1 MEFIKFKRAVR
12 AQFDRLVNGADMLFL
27 TDVDKDAL
35 WDCYLNSFPEEERQS
50 HNCNNCKHYIRHYGR
65 VVAIKD
71 NKVVTMW
78 ENLQLDEPYA
88 TVARNLDAL
97 VKSKPVVDVFVTGE
111 PNLGIDHNNAYV
123 DGLQG
128 PRAITWSHLY
138 FYMPSRLVYKG
149 HDSNEAVMGRYRT
162 SKQVFKRALDELAVD
177 SVETVLDLIGQNA
190 LYRGEQFKG
199 ALEAFLKCKRVYSD
213 VPDGEKDNWCWS
225 KFNKAGSSVS
235 IRNTAIGT
243 LLVDISSGREL
254 DDCVTAYERITA
266 PENYQ
271 RPKSIVTKRMI
282 EEAQKKVQ
290 ELGLMDSLPR
300 RHAALEDITVNN
312 VIFANRDA
320 KKVMA
325 GNIFEELAADTKVN
339 PKKFDKLTEISIDD
353 FIANVVPTATNIEVL
368 MESRL
373 SNNLVTLTAPVNK
386 DAKNLFKWPNNFAW
400 TYNGGVA
407 DSIKEKVR
415 AAGGQTEGFL
425 RCSLAWSNYDDLDLH
440 VTEPSYTEIYYSN
453 RTGKSGGK
461 LDVDEN
467 AGYGK
472 TRKPV
477 ENIIWVD
484 ERKMF
489 EGNYTVYVHNF
500 HCRETIDTGFT
511 LEIEHNG
518 EVRQFVY
525 DKPVPHK
532 KNVKVAEITYSKSKG
547 IQIRELIPST
557 SNSSI
562 GIWNIDTNKFHKV
575 NVMMLS
581 PNYWDEQGIGNKHYF
596 FMLDDCKNP
605 EPVRGFFNEYL
616 NSELTPHRKVFEVL
630 ADKMKTPY
638 QEHQLS
644 GLGFS
649 STMRNSVIVKVDGT
663 FSRTLKV
670 NF

>member
-1 MEFIKFKRAVR
+1 MEFVKFKRVVH
-12 AQFDRLVNGADMLFL
+12 AQFNQLAAGADMLFL
-27 TDVDKDAL
+27 TNVDKDAL

-97 VKSKPVVDVFVTGE
+97 VKSKPVVDVFITRDYE
-111 PNLGIDHNNAYV
+111 LGIDRNNVYI
-123 DGLQG
+123 DSLQG
-128 PRAITWSHLY
+128 PKVITWNHLY
-138 FYMPSRLVYKG
+138 YHMPNQLVYTGTK
-149 HDSNEAVMGRYRT
+149 SVSAVMGTLRT
-162 SKQVFKRALDELAVD
+162 TKEVFKRALEELTVD
-177 SVETVLDLIGQNA
+177 SIETVLDLIGQNA
-190 LYRGEQFKG
+190 LYRGEQFKND
-199 ALEAFLKCKRVYSD
+199 LSVFLGHKRHYDSL
-213 VPDGEKDNWCWS
+213 PDEEKDNWCWAN
-225 KFNKAGSSVS
+225 FNRVGCAR

-243 LLVDISSGREL
+243 LLVNISLGLEL
-254 DDCVTAYERITA
+254 DDCVTAYERIMA

-282 EEAQKKVQ
+282 EEAQNKVQ
-290 ELGLMDSLPR
+290 ELGLMDALPR
-300 RHAALEDITVNN
+300 RHAALEDISVNN

-325 GNIFEELAADTKVN
+325 DNIFQELAADTKVN

-368 MESRL
+368 MENRL
-373 SNNLVTLTAPVNK
+373 ANNLVTLTAPVNK
-386 DAKNLFKWPNNFAW
+386 DAGNLFKWPNGFAW
-400 TYNGGVA
+400 TYEGGVA

-415 AAGGQTEGFL
+415 AAGGQVVGFL
-425 RCSLAWSNYDDLDLH
+425 RCSLAWYNFDDLDIH
-440 VTEPSYTEIYYSN
+440 VTEPSGSEIYFS
-453 RTGKSGGK
+453 RRIGFTGGK

-467 AGYGK
+467 AGSGK

-477 ENIIWVD
+477 ENIIWANNHSM
-484 ERKMF
+484 K
-489 EGNYTVYVHNF
+489 EGTYVLRVHNF
-500 HCRETIDTGFT
+500 CKRESIDVGFVA
-511 LEIEHNG
+511 
-518 EVRQFVY
+518 EVEFDGQVYQFKY
-525 DKPVPHK
+525 DKPVA
-532 KNVKVAEITYSKSKG
+532 NGETITVAHITYSKKNG
-547 IQIRELIPST
+547 LKIIGKLPM
-557 SNSSI
+557 SNDSVDV
-562 GIWNIDTNKFHKV
+562 WNIDTNKFHKV

-581 PNYWDEQGIGNKHYF
+581 PNYWDGNGVGNKHYF
-596 FMLDDCKNP
+596 FMLDGCKNP
-605 EPVRGFFNEYL
+605 AAVRGFFNEYL
-616 NSELTPHRKVFEVL
+616 KPELTPHRKVFEVL

>member
-1 MEFIKFKRAVR
+1 MEFVKFKRAVH
-12 AQFDRLVNGADMLFL
+12 AQFNQLAAGADMLFL
-27 TDVDKDAL
+27 TNVDKDAL

-97 VKSKPVVDVFVTGE
+97 VKSKPVVDVFITRDYE
-111 PNLGIDHNNAYV
+111 LGIDRNNAYI
-123 DGLQG
+123 DSLQG
-128 PRAITWSHLY
+128 PKVITWNHLY
-138 FYMPSRLVYKG
+138 YHMPNQLVYTG
-149 HDSNEAVMGRYRT
+149 TE
-162 SKQVFKRALDELAVD
+162 
-177 SVETVLDLIGQNA
+177 
-190 LYRGEQFKG
+190 
-199 ALEAFLKCKRVYSD
+199 
-213 VPDGEKDNWCWS
+213 
-225 KFNKAGSSVS
+225 SVS
-235 IRNTAIGT
+235 A
-243 LLVDISSGREL
+243 V
-254 DDCVTAYERITA
+254 
-266 PENYQ
+266 
-271 RPKSIVTKRMI
+271 
-282 EEAQKKVQ
+282 
-290 ELGLMDSLPR
+290 
-300 RHAALEDITVNN
+300 
-312 VIFANRDA
+312 
-320 KKVMA
+320 
-325 GNIFEELAADTKVN
+325 
-339 PKKFDKLTEISIDD
+339 
-353 FIANVVPTATNIEVL
+353 

-440 VTEPSYTEIYYSN
+440 VVEPNNLEIYYSN
-453 RTGKSGGK
+453 RIGRSGGK

-477 ENIIWVD
+477 ENIIWVN
-484 ERKMF
+484 ERKML
-489 EGNYTVYVHNF
+489 EGKYVVYVNNF
-500 HCRETIDTGFT
+500 HCRESVDTGFT

-525 DKPVPHK
+525 DKPVKHK
-532 KNVKVAEITYSKSKG
+532 ENVMVAEITYSKSKG

-557 SNSSI
+557 SHSSVSL
-562 GIWNIDTNKFHKV
+562 WNIDTNKFHKV

>member
-1 MEFIKFKRAVR
+1 MNNFSPSTDTSVGTKRFTAQEVQLAYTLMAVEYMKTIKGLNPNH
-12 AQFDRLVNGADMLFL
+12 QL
-27 TDVDKDAL
+27 VDKAVKLKAL
-35 WDCYLNSFPEEERQS
+35 GFTNSKEV
-50 HNCNNCKHYIRHYGR
+50 G
-65 VVAIKD
+65 D
-71 NKVVTMW
+71 
-78 ENLQLDEPYA
+78 
-88 TVARNLDAL
+88 
-97 VKSKPVVDVFVTGE
+97 
-111 PNLGIDHNNAYV
+111 
-123 DGLQG
+123 
-128 PRAITWSHLY
+128 AITSEEDLKVLKCYSFLQRHFPGSLILKEEDFINLNVKY
-138 FYMPSRLVYKG
+138 GLVVGRLSAYKG
-149 HDSNEAVMGRYRT
+149 SVPDENIDEISKVMAT
-162 SKQVFKRALDELAVD
+162 AQ
-177 SVETVLDLIGQNA
+177 
-190 LYRGEQFKG
+190 
-199 ALEAFLKCKRVYSD
+199 ALEANEYVNYS
-213 VPDGEKDNWCWS
+213 GN
-225 KFNKAGSSVS
+225 GSPLRYVTGMQVATHPMPIDKMSYPVGRYF
-235 IRNTAIGT
+235 IR
-243 LLVDISSGREL
+243 
-254 DDCVTAYERITA
+254 
-266 PENYQ
+266 
-271 RPKSIVTKRMI
+271 
-282 EEAQKKVQ
+282 Q

-440 VTEPSYTEIYYSN
+440 VVEPNNLEIYYSN
-453 RTGKSGGK
+453 RIGRSGGK

-477 ENIIWVD
+477 ENIIWVN
-484 ERKMF
+484 ERKML
-489 EGNYTVYVHNF
+489 EGKYVVYVNNF
-500 HCRETIDTGFT
+500 HCRESVDTGFT

-525 DKPVPHK
+525 DKPVKHK
-532 KNVKVAEITYSKSKG
+532 ENVMVAEITYSKSKD

-557 SNSSI
+557 SNSSVSL
-562 GIWNIDTNKFHKV
+562 WNIDTNKFHKV
-575 NVMMLS
+575 NVMS